1 MKFRTA
7 LIYIIALIFL
17 VIFISQWFFKY
28 PDISQLIF
36 GIGLSLFI
44 TACGYLWEWM
54 DIVIKH
60 IENLSY
66 RIDSISLEMK
76 GGNYT

>member
-1 MKFRTA
+1 MKFRTI
-7 LIYIIALIFL
+7 LIYVAALIFL
-17 VIFISQWFFKY
+17 VISMVQWVFNY

-36 GIGLSLFI
+36 GIGLALFI

-60 IENLSY
+60 IENLGY
-66 RIDSISLEMK
+66 RLDSISLEMK
-76 GGNYT
+76 GGEYT

>member
-1 MKFRTA
+1 MKFRTI
-7 LIYIIALIFL
+7 LIYVAALIFL
-17 VIFISQWFFKY
+17 VISMVQWFFKY
-28 PDISQLIF
+28 PDMSQLMF

-44 TACGYLWEWM
+44 IACGYLWEWM

-66 RIDSISLEMK
+66 RIDSISLECGVK
-76 GGNYT
+76 